1 MKILAVGDIHL
12 GRTPSRLPP
21 ELAAQAR
28 RFGPAVAW
36 ERTVEAAVEA
46 GVRAV
51 LLAGDVV
58 DRDDDFFEAYGQLAR
73 GVRRLADADIDVI
86 GVAGNHDVKVLPRLA
101 GEIPAFRLL
110 GAGGEWEHCEIA
122 DGRESVTIWGWSFP
136 QARVIQ
142 SPLPDAPFKRRP
154 GLNLGLL
161 HCDRDAGA
169 SPYAPVAGTELER
182 AGLDG
187 WLLGHIHVPDKLTAA
202 SAKGYLGS
210 LTGLHRG
217 ETGARGPWLI
227 GIGRGSIVEVEHLP
241 LAPLRWQRLD
251 VDLEGISEPVDVKG
265 RLLEAL
271 RALDEELANAAHRPD
286 AVGLDIRLCG
296 RSRFGAA
303 AIGVFSGEDRERI
316 DIGTGGTHYFIESIS
331 ADTRPEIDLE
341 KLAGRGDPPGLLAQ
355 RLLWLEQPEGHE
367 ERDRLVALARNH
379 LRNESRNSR
388 WSGLGEPL
396 DADPVEWLRNA
407 GFRALETLLAQS
419 PEQV

>member
-1 MKILAVGDIHL
+1 MHL
-12 GRTPSRLPP
+12 SS
-21 ELAAQAR
+21 A
-28 RFGPAVAW
+28 
-36 ERTVEAAVEA
+36 
-46 GVRAV
+46 
-51 LLAGDVV
+51 
-58 DRDDDFFEAYGQLAR
+58 
-73 GVRRLADADIDVI
+73 
-86 GVAGNHDVKVLPRLA
+86 
-101 GEIPAFRLL
+101 
-110 GAGGEWEHCEIA
+110 
-122 DGRESVTIWGWSFP
+122 SS
-136 QARVIQ
+136 
-142 SPLPDAPFKRRP
+142 

-169 SPYAPVAGTELER
+169 SPYAPVTGKDLER

-187 WLLGHIHVPDKLTAA
+187 WLLGHIHAPDNLTAA
-202 SAKGYLGS
+202 SANGYLGS

-227 GIGRGSIVEVEHLP
+227 GVGRGRIAEVEHLP

-251 VDLEGISEPVDVKG
+251 VDIEGISEPADAKG
-265 RLLEAL
+265 RLLAAL

-286 AVGLDIRLCG
+286 AVGLGIRLCG

-303 AIGVFSGEDRERI
+303 AVKEFSGEDRERI
-316 DIGTGGTHYFIESIS
+316 DAGTGSTHYFIESIS

-355 RLLWLEQPEGHE
+355 RLLWLEEPEGHE
-367 ERDRLVALARNH
+367 ERDRLVVQARSR

-407 GFRALETLLAQS
+407 GYRALETLLAQS
-419 PEQV
+419 PEQD